1 MQSYTRE
8 AMQVLTYLAL
18 NATPSDFVPFD
29 HIVKATDLHEAMF
42 SDAIFALE
50 ESDLVEVHYHYA
62 RPHARVWEIVGADVV
77 GFDVC
82 KDAFELARAVSDAQ
96 GDKEHGWIEAQLLEH
111 MVSLPVERLNIAALW
126 LEDDGILELRPMG
139 TRPYAFASAR
149 ATDQTGKW
157 LQTQS

>member
-1 MQSYTRE
+1 MQSFTRE
-8 AMQVLTYLAL
+8 AVQILTYLAL
-18 NATPSDFVPFD
+18 NSTPSSFVPFE
-29 HIVKATDLHEAMF
+29 HIVKATDLHETVF
-42 SDAIFALE
+42 SDAIFELE

-62 RPHARVWEIVGADVV
+62 RPHARVWEIAGADVV

-82 KDAFELARAVSDAQ
+82 KDGIKLARAVNDAQ
-96 GDKEHGWIEAQLLEH
+96 DDDEHGWIEAQLLEQ

-126 LEDDGILELRPMG
+126 LEDDGMLELRPMG

-157 LQTQS
+157 LQTHS